1 MLKSPDEGG
10 ALAAE
15 LGKAPPPWT
24 GGYLS
29 GGLGKKDRTRY
40 LRYEIGHGWGLLQV
54 GDTQHHDS
62 PHQWMCAGSL
72 CFVGHRFS
80 LL

>member
-1 MLKSPDEGG
+1 MLKSDEGG

-54 GDTQHHDS
+54 GTTGNQRLV
-62 PHQWMCAGSL
+62 SL
-72 CFVGHRFS
+72 RRFRCHCMQGA
-80 LL
+80 